1 MFRPTDDLRIQNVRP
16 LISPAILLEEIPL
29 SERASNVVADARA
42 AIAAILAG
50 GDDRLV
56 VIAGPCSI
64 HDPEAALDCAARLK
78 RIADSATDTL
88 LVVMRAYFEKPR
100 TVVGWKGLINDPDM
114 DGSYHI
120 NKGLRRAR
128 RLLLD
133 VNELG
138 LPTGSEFLDTQI
150 PQFIAD
156 LTSWACIG
164 ARTVESQVHR
174 ELASG
179 LSMPVGFKNGTD
191 GDAGVAVD
199 AVLAARQQHWFP
211 GATKQG
217 LSAILQTTGNESCH
231 VILRGGS
238 RTGPNYD
245 AERIESLSGA
255 LTRAGLPSRLMV
267 DCSHGNSQRDPNRQ
281 AVVASDLARQI
292 AAGSGHIFGVMLES
306 HLVAGR
312 QDHQPGVS
320 PGVRPE
326 HHRCV
331 YRHRAD
337 GGNPAGTVGG
347 REAATHV
354 VDAGLTCSR
363 RRVSPGNRLH
373 LFLMPFRRLRR
384 RRHLAELDVTAP
396 VGTNHRGRILRN
408 KRRIDGVDVAG
419 EEQLPVGIRQTL
431 DALQVVSS
439 VVEVGLQLPD
449 VVREVDQKFGQSHV
463 SVLQEKALHEL
474 DGAEHVRKP
483 SLLQSRVAAK
493 TQMRRNR

>member
-1 MFRPTDDLRIQNVRP
+1 MFRRTDDLRIQDVRP

-42 AIAAILAG
+42 AIAAILAS

-64 HDPEAALDCAARLK
+64 HDPEAALDYAARLK
-78 RIADSATDTL
+78 RIADGATDTL

-120 NKGLRRAR
+120 NKGLHLAR

-150 PQFIAD
+150 PQHIAD

-217 LSAILQTTGNESCH
+217 LSAILQTTGNDSCH

-245 AERIESLSGA
+245 AERIESVSSA
-255 LTRAGLPSRLMV
+255 LARAGVPARLMV

-281 AVVASDLARQI
+281 AVVAADLARQI

-312 QDHQPGVS
+312 QDHL
-320 PGVRPE
+320 PGVRL
-326 HHRCV
+326 V
-331 YRHRAD
+331 YGQSITDACI
-337 GGNPAGTVGG
+337 GIEQT
-347 REAATHV
+347 AAILQELSAAV
-354 VDAGLTCSR
+354 
-363 RRVSPGNRLH
+363 
-373 LFLMPFRRLRR
+373 RR
-384 RRHLAELDVTAP
+384 RRT
-396 VGTNHRGRILRN
+396 
-408 KRRIDGVDVAG
+408 
-419 EEQLPVGIRQTL
+419 
-431 DALQVVSS
+431 
-439 VVEVGLQLPD
+439 
-449 VVREVDQKFGQSHV
+449 
-463 SVLQEKALHEL
+463 
-474 DGAEHVRKP
+474 
-483 SLLQSRVAAK
+483 
-493 TQMRRNR
+493 